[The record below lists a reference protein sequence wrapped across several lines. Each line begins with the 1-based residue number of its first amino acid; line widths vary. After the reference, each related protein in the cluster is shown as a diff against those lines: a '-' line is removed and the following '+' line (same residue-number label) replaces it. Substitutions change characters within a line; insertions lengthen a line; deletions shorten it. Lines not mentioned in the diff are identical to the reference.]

1 MAERR
6 DAPRYAEIRFD
17 AVGVTFDR
25 ADHVIDIEH
34 IEGAF

>member
-6 DAPRYAEIRFD
+6 DAPPYAEIRFD

-25 ADHVIDIEH
+25 AGRVVDVEH
-34 IEGAF
+34 IRAAF

>member
-6 DAPRYAEIRFD
+6 DIPRYAEIRFD

-25 ADHVIDIEH
+25 HGRAVDFEH
-34 IEGAF
+34 IRGAF